1 MSLRKH
7 ILNAW
12 NNYEGKIRTKED
24 KSVENIMYMIEDW
37 DDFSTEKLIDFFNAD
52 IGRRGVTEFFSDAPS
67 IVSQLSHAFNDD
79 SLRLPRGSSFRVKYH
94 NRKKEKLLCPL
105 GQLILSKRD
114 QEFFDDFVG
123 GDLEEWIEEFK
134 ASAENVLGK
143 KLAWE
148 VTIKEKS

>member
-7 ILNAW
+7 ILDAW

-24 KSVENIMYMIEDW
+24 RSVRDIMWMIENW
-37 DDFSTEKLIDFFNAD
+37 DDFATEKLIDFFNAD
-52 IGRRGVTEFFSDAPS
+52 IGRRGFTEFFSDVPS
-67 IVSQLSHAFNDD
+67 IVSQLSHAFDGD
-79 SLRLPRGSSFRVKYH
+79 SLRLPQGSSFRVKYY

-114 QEFFDDFVG
+114 QGFFDDFVG
-123 GDLEEWIEEFK
+123 GDLEEWVEEFK
-134 ASAENVLGK
+134 ASAETVLGK

-148 VTIKEKS
+148 VTIKER